1 MIEEQLDESEVY
13 QIRKQKL
20 VDLRSNGFDFPN
32 AFRREHLAADLMND
46 YAEIAKETLAQQRV
60 KAVVAGRIVLRRIMG
75 KASFFH
81 IQDVSG
87 RMQVYIRANDLP
99 EVYEQFKHWD
109 LGDIV
114 GVKGELFITNT
125 GELTI
130 NAEYVE
136 LLTKSLRPLP
146 DKFHGLADQE
156 VKYRKRYVDLI
167 ANEDSR
173 HTFLI
178 RSKLIQAVRQFMD
191 KNAYLEVE
199 TPMMHPIPTSCMS
212 LLYNNAFRNISSDIL
227 TSLFTDVNGETE

>member
-1 MIEEQLDESEVY
+1 
-13 QIRKQKL
+13 

-46 YAEIAKETLAQQRV
+46 YAEIDKETLAQQRV

-146 DKFHGLADQE
+146 DKFPNHCAP
-156 VKYRKRYVDLI
+156 Y
-167 ANEDSR
+167 
-173 HTFLI
+173 
-178 RSKLIQAVRQFMD
+178 
-191 KNAYLEVE
+191 
-199 TPMMHPIPTSCMS
+199 
-212 LLYNNAFRNISSDIL
+212 L
-227 TSLFTDVNGETE
+227 TSFMVWRIRKSNIAKDMWI

>member
-1 MIEEQLDESEVY
+1 MSEEHLHLDESEVY
-13 QIRKQKL
+13 HIRKQKL
-20 VDLRSNGFDFPN
+20 AELRTGGFNFPN
-32 AFRREHLAADLMND
+32 KFRREHLADALLKQ
-46 YAEIAKETLAQQRV
+46 YSETEKETLEQKHV
-60 KAVVAGRIVLRRIMG
+60 KVSVAGRIVLRRIMG

-87 RMQVYIRANDLP
+87 RIQVYLRSNDLP

-114 GVKGELFITNT
+114 GVQGELFKTNT

-130 NAEYVE
+130 NAEHVE

-156 VKYRKRYVDLI
+156 LKYRKRYVDLI

-173 HTFLI
+173 
-178 RSKLIQAVRQFMD
+178 
-191 KNAYLEVE
+191 N
-199 TPMMHPIPTSCMS
+199 
-212 LLYNNAFRNISSDIL
+212 
-227 TSLFTDVNGETE
+227 